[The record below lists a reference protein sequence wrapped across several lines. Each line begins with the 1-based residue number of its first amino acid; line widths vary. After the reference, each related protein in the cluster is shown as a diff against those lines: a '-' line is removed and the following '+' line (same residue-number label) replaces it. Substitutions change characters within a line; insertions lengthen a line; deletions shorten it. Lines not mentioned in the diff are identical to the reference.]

1 MALSRDEFESLVQE
15 IFDSLPERFQEN
27 MENVRIVVEDEPGQE
42 IIARMRVRAPNI
54 LLGLYEGI
62 PLNKRGGWYGMSPA
76 VPDKISLYKK
86 NIERD
91 ASGPLDVYERIR
103 RVLIHEIAHYYGLNE
118 EEVRAAGF

>member
-1 MALSRDEFESLVQE
+1 MAFSKEEFESLAQE

-27 MENVRIVVEDEPGQE
+27 MENVRIVIEDEPSHETITKMG
-42 IIARMRVRAPNI
+42 IHSPNI

-86 NIERD
+86 NIERGAEN
-91 ASGPLDVYERIR
+91 ASAVYERIR
-103 RVLIHEIAHYYGLNE
+103 RVLIHEIAHYYGMNE
-118 EEVRAAGF
+118 DEVRAAGF

>member
-1 MALSRDEFESLVQE
+1 MSLPLQEFENLVQE

-27 MENVRIVVEDEPGQE
+27 MENVRIVVEDEPRRETMEKMG
-42 IIARMRVRAPNI
+42 IRSPNV

-86 NIERD
+86 NIERN
-91 ASGPLDVYERIR
+91 AKSPLDVYEIIR